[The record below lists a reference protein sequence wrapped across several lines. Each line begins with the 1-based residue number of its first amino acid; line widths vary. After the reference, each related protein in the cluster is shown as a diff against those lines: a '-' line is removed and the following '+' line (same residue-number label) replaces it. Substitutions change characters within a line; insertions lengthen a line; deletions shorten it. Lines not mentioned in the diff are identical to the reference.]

1 MLFSFHWLRQYVDP
15 EADVSTVAERLTAAG
30 LAVEGI
36 EQRGGDALL
45 DVDVTTNR
53 PDCMN
58 HLGLAREVAV
68 AFERPLETPAV
79 KTAESAR
86 AVSDAASVELED
98 SLGCPRYVARVIEGV
113 KVGPSPDWLVA
124 RLEGLGMRSIN
135 NIVDISNFVL
145 WELGQPTHA
154 FDLDKLA
161 ERRIVVRRAL
171 GGETLVTL
179 DGERRALDPEMLVI
193 ADADTAVALAGVMG
207 GLESEVTS
215 ETVNILIES
224 AHFDPVRVRETA
236 RRLGLHTDASH
247 RFERGADPEVC
258 RRAADR
264 VVALVLEMAGG
275 ELLEGAIDV
284 RNDDLGWELSGQI
297 DLARLNRFA
306 GTEVTGQQVEGW
318 MSGLG
323 FDLQRQ
329 GDGLWHVQVPT
340 WRYYDFKP
348 DPSRSAGE
356 SQPPVWEA
364 DLFEEVLRLH
374 GFDNIPS
381 QLPALAGP
389 DAGSSEG
396 HQRREEIRWHLA
408 ACGFVE
414 AVTSSFHDL
423 ASEASFPVLV
433 RDGESLKLSNPLSE
447 RYSVMRRSLLP
458 GLASAAAYN
467 QRRGAGSIRLFEV
480 GHVFPGGTASEVES
494 VGLIAGG
501 SSGTP
506 WNRRQE
512 FDLFDLKGV
521 VESLGDRFNVR
532 LLARP
537 AELPRLVAG
546 TSSELVC
553 EVTDEVAGFIGQLED
568 DSLPMPLY
576 VAELKSSVLGGS
588 EVLAIRPPSRF
599 PSVEADLTLTHDLKI
614 PWREIESEIEE
625 TRPAE
630 LMAFG
635 LKDRYLGEGVPPG
648 AVNTTLYFLYNASD
662 RSLTQEEVNQQNEA
676 IRRQLEGRFGWKR

>member
-1 MLFSFHWLRQYVDP
+1 MLFSFDWLRQYVDP
-15 EADVSTVAERLTAAG
+15 GADVSTVAERLTAAG

-113 KVGPSPDWLVA
+113 KVGPSPDWLVE

-207 GLESEVTS
+207 GLDSEVTS

-297 DLARLNRFA
+297 DLDRLNRFA

-323 FDLQRQ
+323 FDLHRQ
-329 GDGLWHVQVPT
+329 GDGLWQVQVPT

-414 AVTSSFHDL
+414 AVTYSFHDL
-423 ASEASFPVLV
+423 ASEATFPVLV

-458 GLASAAAYN
+458 GLAAAAAYN

-521 VESLGDRFNVR
+521 VESVGDRFNVR

-553 EVTDEVAGFIGQLED
+553 EATDEVAGFLGQLED
-568 DSLPMPLY
+568 DSFPMPLY

-588 EVLAIRPPSRF
+588 EVLAVRPPSRF

-614 PWREIESEIEE
+614 PWREIESEIEK
-625 TRPAE
+625 TRPDE